1 MFGWWPVVSGDGYRM
16 GEMERIALAA
26 SNSDLRSDLLSARQE
41 IVRLRA
47 AGDAMAEW
55 AFGDA
60 DDLRK
65 LVDAVDAWQEARRE
79 R

>member
-1 MFGWWPVVSGDGYRM
+1 M